1 MNSETFAR
9 EIGRAIRDRRLDLG
23 LTQSML
29 SLMTGVSRRYL
40 VSLEMGESP
49 GVRMD
54 MLFRVLNAL
63 DMTLDF
69 SIKEGDLTEKQPKK
83 ERSSL
88 LSKKK
93 STNDKES
100 YTHAFEQLVKNLG
113 GSSK

>member
-9 EIGRAIRDRRLDLG
+9 EIGRAIRERRQDLG
-23 LTQSML
+23 LTQNTL
-29 SLMTGVSRRYL
+29 SLMIGVSRRYL

-69 SIKEGDLTEKQPKK
+69 SIKESDSLAEQPE
-83 ERSSL
+83 ERSSAI
-88 LSKKK
+88 SEKHAAHA
-93 STNDKES
+93 KES